1 MDSFNAELHADE
13 ITQPTAQDWAEYH
26 AWLDAKDESSIDH
39 FDPYGEWVD
48 EYADDHDGQPDEYT
62 EWQDY
67 MGGDDWDHGQYDC
80 DY

>member
-26 AWLDAKDESSIDH
+26 AWFAAQDKSDD
-39 FDPYGEWVD
+39 GEWVD
-48 EYADDHDGQPDEYT
+48 EYGDEYENDGHPDEYT